1 MNKLNIANE
10 NRVVS
15 FFQGNIKLVL
25 YSIAIIAAVFFSY
38 NFWQKRQNEYINASS
53 YIYSQMLLAINN
65 ADAKATHK
73 AAQALIKEYK
83 NTVYAQIAALQLA
96 KEAVEVDELDLA
108 TVRLQWVVSQKN
120 PITKSI
126 AATRLARV
134 LVINGETEAALNL
147 IDKEYDKNYVFLFE
161 EARAM
166 AFLAQ
171 DNKDAAREALLL
183 AYKQMPEENV
193 LTEQKNKAPWLE
205 LQMRDVGA
213 FVDKSEN
220 T

>member
-83 NTVYAQIAALQLA
+83 NTVYAQIAAL
-96 KEAVEVDELDLA
+96 
-108 TVRLQWVVSQKN
+108 N
-120 PITKSI
+120 
-126 AATRLARV
+126 
-134 LVINGETEAALNL
+134 
-147 IDKEYDKNYVFLFE
+147 
-161 EARAM
+161 
-166 AFLAQ
+166 
-171 DNKDAAREALLL
+171 
-183 AYKQMPEENV
+183 
-193 LTEQKNKAPWLE
+193 
-205 LQMRDVGA
+205 
-213 FVDKSEN
+213 
-220 T
+220 